1 MVRSNEKIMNGAIAT
16 AMQRMAPN
24 GYQMIPESHGQSG
37 KDGTSPDIVV
47 EMPYDLRMIIETE
60 YGKPAIKDAKK
71 RLGYKFKNYS
81 LPVKNVIALG
91 IPEMLK
97 NITVAGAVQD
107 VLENPSEKIND
118 PKIPEEVRT
127 MLETGD
133 VLFPM
138 QVVTGRSPED
148 PDIKITPS
156 KPILVSLKDLV
167 QYAWLA
173 AIPESYVQKVIEKVT
188 ADLKGASES
197 LLGKLRT
204 LQGSAKLGEIY
215 GNQNSADPLESVAS
229 NVIGTLTSMVQ
240 LHYNLQEWGQV
251 ANVLPLD
258 DSSLW
263 DETPQGYPI
272 IHKIAA
278 QWHNIE
284 KIDYKPLSTIA
295 AEMLRDSSLAP
306 YLKNSLKM
314 IRDTVAANINTLS
327 SLGIA
332 SNING
337 EIWQALIPDRNE
349 RAAYYT
355 KPTTAELLANLT
367 VARLSPDVPVLDAR
381 YSEIC
386 AGTGTLARAVE
397 ENIRFRHYSDIREK
411 DKTSIH
417 EHRITKCIQLT
428 DINPQS
434 ISVATANMVS
444 MEPGTPFAS
453 SAIFALENQGGALD
467 LLREGGV
474 PNMGDSI
481 SDAGGRRKD
490 TLKLI
495 AKSIDICCN
504 NDPYF
509 RPGTGTKS
517 PISSDAMGRYTQLA
531 NKLVPG
537 VVHGQAGLA
546 TYMHVIEHR
555 LLRNSAPHGKVL
567 LLSAAHGRS
576 YAGFRR
582 NIETEYEDIVA
593 ISTAAGDGVSM
604 SADTSKQEMLLIGTK
619 TRKPPKSQSVTCV
632 NLTRTFQ
639 SRLEAKMFADAI
651 RRELAKGKDEGEIMV
666 GEVVGTYFRMSVTG
680 DGKPWYALGAGGGYA
695 TLTAKLMSGTI
706 WNPQTH
712 RTDHRFNVPMSELG
726 EMVIKGPTHHLLGT
740 KINSRDPSGAF
751 VISPGIKGESNL
763 FLWSADNENQTTI
776 TLCPTHHGTPRV
788 PKDVPRMLQ
797 TASNF
802 HISQNLR
809 LNSQSIV
816 AAYTEQAV
824 MGGRAWTTLK
834 VDPNLGKAITIFLN
848 STYGLLIRIGY
859 AQITDPGRATL
870 HIKAINGHP
879 IPKFDAT
886 ACQIADAE
894 FDRLRKLELRRVA
907 WSVLDDN
914 RAEID
919 RVVTR
924 MLGITL
930 SPTVEK
936 MLYEWRKLMCQQS
949 IVHGN
954 NQIVLKELRANNILG
969 KGYSP
974 GGYPPPPPKP
984 PDPPKDSYE

>member
-1 MVRSNEKIMNGAIAT
+1 MINEKAMNAFIAQ
-16 AMQRMAPN
+16 AMEELAPN
-24 GYQMIPESHGQSG
+24 GYEVHPEVHGQAIQGS
-37 KDGTSPDIVV
+37 TSPDLVV
-47 EMPYDLRMIIETE
+47 EMPYGLKMIIETE
-60 YGKPAIKDAKK
+60 YGKPAINDAKK
-71 RLGYKFKNYS
+71 RLGYKFRNYP
-81 LPVKNVIALG
+81 LDVKNVIALG
-91 IPEMLK
+91 INKSIGE
-97 NITVAGAVQD
+97 ITS
-107 VLENPSEKIND
+107 PSEVGEALAVYNRVSEFSAD
-118 PKIPEEVRT
+118 PQYAKYDAPA
-127 MLETGD
+127 
-133 VLFPM
+133 FQM
-138 QVVTGRSPED
+138 QIVTGRSPSD
-148 PDIKITPS
+148 PHITIYPS
-156 KPILVSLKDLV
+156 KPIMVSLRDLV

-173 AIPESYVQKVIEKVT
+173 AIPQSYVQKVIENVT
-188 ADLKGASES
+188 DNLSDAKKS
-197 LLGKLRT
+197 LLDKLRAT
-204 LQGSAKLGEIY
+204 SDSARLVEKY
-215 GNQNSADPLESVAS
+215 GNYNSVDPLNSVAG

-240 LHYNLQEWGQV
+240 LHYNLKKWGQIL
-251 ANVLPLD
+251 NILPID
-258 DSSLW
+258 HKSLW
-263 DETPQGYPI
+263 QNNSPGYPI
-272 IHKIAA
+272 ISKIAD
-278 QWHNIE
+278 QWEKIE

-295 AEMLRDSSLAP
+295 VGMLDHPDISSHLGEG
-306 YLKNSLKM
+306 LLEIKNT
-314 IRDTVAANINTLS
+314 IAANINPLS
-327 SLGIA
+327 GLDTTG
-332 SNING
+332 NING

-367 VARLSPDVPVLDAR
+367 VARLESPVLNAK

-411 DKTSIH
+411 NKMSIH

-434 ISVATANMVS
+434 VSVATANMVS

-453 SAIFALENQGGALD
+453 SAIFALENEGGALD
-467 LLREGGV
+467 LLKEGGV

-495 AKSIDICCN
+495 PKSVDICCN

-509 RPGTGTKS
+509 RPGAGPKS
-517 PISSDAMGRYTQLA
+517 PISSDAMRRYTRQA

-537 VVHGQAGLA
+537 VAHGQAGLA
-546 TYMHVIEHR
+546 TYMHVIEHVS
-555 LLRNSAPHGKVL
+555 LRNKRPHGKVL
-567 LLSAAHGRS
+567 LLSAAHGDS
-576 YAGFRR
+576 YEGFRR

-651 RRELAKGKDEGEIMV
+651 RRELAKGKDEGSIVV
-666 GEVVGTYFRMSVTG
+666 GEVVGTYFRMPVTG
-680 DGKPWYALGAGGGYA
+680 NGKPWYALGAGGGYD
-695 TLTAKLMSGTI
+695 TLTAKLMSGVI

-712 RTDHRFNVPMSELG
+712 MSRKLNMGLSKLSEWVRMGPDSGVLGRFS
-726 EMVIKGPTHHLLGT
+726 
-740 KINSRDPSGAF
+740 NSKDPRGAF
-751 VISPGIKGESNL
+751 VVSPGIKGQSNL
-763 FLWSADNENQTTI
+763 FLWAADNENQTTI
-776 TLCPTHHGTPRV
+776 TCSPTHHGTPRV
-788 PKDVPRMLQ
+788 PKDVPGMLQ

-802 HISQNLR
+802 HISRDLR
-809 LNSQSIV
+809 VNSQCIA

-824 MGGRAWTTLK
+824 MGGSAWNTFQT
-834 VDPNLGKAITIFLN
+834 DPDLCKAITIFLN

-859 AQITDPGRATL
+859 GQITDPGRSRLQVKGIA
-870 HIKAINGHP
+870 GHP
-879 IPKFDAT
+879 IPEFDAN
-886 ACQIADAE
+886 ARQIASAE
-894 FDRLRKLELRRVA
+894 FDRLRKLELRRIA

-919 RVVTR
+919 RVAIQ
-924 MLGITL
+924 MLGVEL

-954 NQIVLKELRANNILG
+954 NQVVLKELRDNGIL
-969 KGYSP
+969 
-974 GGYPPPPPKP
+974 
-984 PDPPKDSYE
+984 

>member
-1 MVRSNEKIMNGAIAT
+1 MVKSNEKIVNGAIAT

-24 GYQMIPESHGQSG
+24 GYRMIPESHGQSG
-37 KDGTSPDIVV
+37 QDGTSPDIVV

-60 YGKPAIKDAKK
+60 YGKPAINDAKK
-71 RLGYKFKNYS
+71 RLGYKFQNYS

-91 IPEMLK
+91 IPKMLG
-97 NITVAGAVQD
+97 NLPVAGDVQD
-107 VLENPSEKIND
+107 VLEKPSEKISD
-118 PKIPEEVRT
+118 LRIPEEVRT

-156 KPILVSLKDLV
+156 KPILVSLRDLV

-188 ADLKGASES
+188 ADLEGASES

-240 LHYNLQEWGQV
+240 LHYNLKEWGQV

-272 IHKIAA
+272 IHKIAD
-278 QWHNIE
+278 QWSNIE

-295 AEMLRDSSLAP
+295 AEMLSDPSLAP

-314 IRDTVAANINTLS
+314 IRDTVSANINTLS

-355 KPTTAELLANLT
+355 KPTTAEFLANLT
-367 VARLSPDVPVLDAR
+367 VTRLSVPALDTK

-397 ENIRFRHYSDIREK
+397 ENIRFRHYYEIRKQNKNKE
-411 DKTSIH
+411 SIH

-434 ISVATANMVS
+434 VSVATANMVS

-453 SAIFALENQGGALD
+453 SAIFALENEGGALD
-467 LLREGGV
+467 LLKEGGV

-495 AKSIDICCN
+495 PKNVDICCN

-509 RPGTGTKS
+509 RPGAGPKS
-517 PISSDAMGRYTQLA
+517 PISSDAMTRYTRLA

-537 VVHGQAGLA
+537 VVDGRAGLA
-546 TYMHVIEHR
+546 TYMHVIEHTS
-555 LLRNSAPHGKVL
+555 LRNERPHGKVL
-567 LLSAAHGRS
+567 LLSAAHGES
-576 YAGFRR
+576 YEGFRR
-582 NIETEYEDIVA
+582 NIETEYEDVIA
-593 ISTAAGDGVSM
+593 ISNAAGDGVSM
-604 SADTSKQEMLLIGTK
+604 SADTSKQEMLLVGTK
-619 TRKPPKSQSVTCV
+619 TRKPSKSKYITCV
-632 NLTRTFQ
+632 NLIRTFQ
-639 SRLEAKMFADAI
+639 SRLEAKMYADVI
-651 RRELAKGKDEGEIMV
+651 RRELAKGKDEGEIVV
-666 GEVVGTYFRMSVTG
+666 GEVVGTYFRMPVTG
-680 DGKPWYALGAGGGYA
+680 NGKPWYALGAKGDYA
-695 TLTAKLMSGTI
+695 TLTAKLMSGVI

-712 RTDHRFNVPMSELG
+712 MSRKLNMTMSELG
-726 EMVIKGPTHHLLGT
+726 KWVKMGPDSGGLGRFS
-740 KINSRDPSGAF
+740 NSKSPRGAF
-751 VISPGIKGESNL
+751 VISPGIKRQSNL
-763 FLWSADNENQTTI
+763 FLWAADNENQTTI
-776 TLCPTHHGTPRV
+776 TCNPTHYGTPRIPKNV
-788 PKDVPRMLQ
+788 PGMIK
-797 TASNF
+797 TASHF
-802 HISQNLR
+802 HISRDLR
-809 LNSQSIV
+809 VNSQNIA

-824 MGGRAWTTLK
+824 MGGSAWNTFQA
-834 VDPNLGKAITIFLN
+834 DPDLCKAITIFLN
-848 STYGLLIRIGY
+848 STYGLLIRIGWG
-859 AQITDPGRATL
+859 QITDPGRSRLQVRGLA
-870 HIKAINGHP
+870 GYP
-879 IPKFDAT
+879 ILELDAN
-886 ACQIADAE
+886 ARQIADAE
-894 FDRLRKLELRRVA
+894 FDRLRKLELKRIA

-919 RVVTR
+919 LVATQ
-924 MLGITL
+924 MLGIKL
-930 SPTVEK
+930 SPTIEK
-936 MLYEWRKLMCQQS
+936 MLYEWRKLMCQQAV
-949 IVHGN
+949 VHGN
-954 NQIVLKELRANNILG
+954 NQVVLKELRANNII
-969 KGYSP
+969 
-974 GGYPPPPPKP
+974 
-984 PDPPKDSYE
+984 